1 MSGALKSSQGKIT
14 MDYSKSG
21 YPRADKNTPRVQGH
35 KAKGAPGSPK
45 AQRLTKEELLA
56 RMKAA
61 AEAKKPQASE

>member
-1 MSGALKSSQGKIT
+1 MSGGLIGSQGKIT

-35 KAKGAPGSPK
+35 KAKGAPGAPLNL
-45 AQRLTKEELLA
+45 RMTKEELLA

-61 AEAKKPQASE
+61 AAAKKAEEPK